1 MKNFTLVTAQKE
13 LFNVRE
19 VSGMLGMGVSTIW
32 RRVQER
38 TFPQPL
44 KTGPGSTRWRRG
56 DLEAWVSD
64 PAGWVEKQE
73 GVQ

>member
-1 MKNFTLVTAQKE
+1 MKKIELGTTQKE
-13 LFNVRE
+13 LFTVRE
-19 VSGMLGMGVSTIW
+19 VAAMLGMGISTVW
-32 RRVQER
+32 RRVQQK

-64 PAGWVEKQE
+64 PTGWVEKQE